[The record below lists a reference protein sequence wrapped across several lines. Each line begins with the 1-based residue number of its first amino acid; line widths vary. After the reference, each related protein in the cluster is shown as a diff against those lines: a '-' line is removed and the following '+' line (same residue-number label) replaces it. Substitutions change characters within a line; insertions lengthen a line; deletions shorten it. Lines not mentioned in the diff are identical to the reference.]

1 MENYEILKNE
11 PLHDVSNQIKNLY
24 EEMPN
29 HVPKDMRSSFK
40 QIITASYNGKEAKK
54 WADHRES
61 LVYVC
66 KWLMNTLPDHFST
79 TIFLSILE
87 IQEILYSPG
96 KNGNYILILH
106 LYLRIFFSIMIKSY
120 LKGKLKTIIE
130 QKFFWNILPFLD

>member
-54 WADHRES
+54 GAQN
-61 LVYVC
+61 
-66 KWLMNTLPDHFST
+66 NTD
-79 TIFLSILE
+79 
-87 IQEILYSPG
+87 YSQVVQLTQ
-96 KNGNYILILH
+96 KRRKLH
-106 LYLRIFFSIMIKSY
+106 LTKLRFTQILPLTII
-120 LKGKLKTIIE
+120 LKT
-130 QKFFWNILPFLD
+130 